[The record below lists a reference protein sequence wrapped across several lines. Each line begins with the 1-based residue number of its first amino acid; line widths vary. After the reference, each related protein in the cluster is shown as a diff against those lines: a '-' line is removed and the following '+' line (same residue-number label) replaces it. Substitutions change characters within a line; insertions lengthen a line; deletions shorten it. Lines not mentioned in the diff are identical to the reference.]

1 MSKAWEVDLGAEPEV
16 LNVQKEMQKMQKES
30 WLDFGT
36 GILAA
41 YPLFEL
47 FHRLGHR
54 ACYCYHHHFCTHGSR
69 SAKGTRDHVWHNV
82 FRIALERITL
92 LTLAREAVWARVKRA
107 VLLSGFH
114 EL

>member
-1 MSKAWEVDLGAEPEV
+1 MSTAWEVDLGAGPQV

-30 WLDFGT
+30 WLAFGM

-47 FHRLGHR
+47 FHCLGHR
-54 ACYCYHHHFCTHGSR
+54 ACYCYHHR
-69 SAKGTRDHVWHNV
+69 SVHMGVEVQRGAKIMLDHTLVFDQLRRLGWHSV

-92 LTLAREAVWARVKRA
+92 LTLTREAV
-107 VLLSGFH
+107 
-114 EL
+114 